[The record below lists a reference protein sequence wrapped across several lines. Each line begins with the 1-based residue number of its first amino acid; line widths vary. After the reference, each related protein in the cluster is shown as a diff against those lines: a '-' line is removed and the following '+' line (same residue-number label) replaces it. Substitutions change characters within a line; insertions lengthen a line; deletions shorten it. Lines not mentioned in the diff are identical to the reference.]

1 MLIAVIVSLSA
12 AASMPAPARISARDL
27 ADPLEARDAAV
38 LDGREPMEYA
48 CGHING
54 SLKGAPLALMGPVQ
68 IAAGSLV
75 LLGSART

>member
-12 AASMPAPARISARDL
+12 AAASMPAPTRISARDL
-27 ADPLEARDAAV
+27 A
-38 LDGREPMEYA
+38 EPMEYA

-54 SLKGAPLALMGPVQ
+54 SLKGAPLALMRPVQ

-75 LLGSART
+75 LLGSERT